1 MNENP
6 PPPPPPTAASQS
18 GGRQPSPPRPMPRE
32 AKVKAAAENPPIG
45 RQSTPPRPMP
55 EGANVNAA
63 AVIPLIATP
72 GLRTRPASS
81 TRTRIEWKPPA
92 TAEHVQELI
101 DAVAG
106 LGQQIQALQFAVD
119 RIEVKLDLD

>member
-1 MNENP
+1 MS
-6 PPPPPPTAASQS
+6 AATVI
-18 GGRQPSPPRPMPRE
+18 SP
-32 AKVKAAAENPPIG
+32 
-45 RQSTPPRPMP
+45 
-55 EGANVNAA
+55 
-63 AVIPLIATP
+63 IATP

-101 DAVAG
+101 DAVAV